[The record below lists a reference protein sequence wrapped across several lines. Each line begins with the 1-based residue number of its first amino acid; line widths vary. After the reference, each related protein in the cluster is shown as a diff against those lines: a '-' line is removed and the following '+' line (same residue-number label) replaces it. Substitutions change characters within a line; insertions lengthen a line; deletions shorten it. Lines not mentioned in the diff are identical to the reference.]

1 MTTVA
6 WAPPVGKTLER
17 HMALISLFIFSV
29 ISPVSFGTCNI
40 LRDLLLCHSD
50 SLFSVILFLFWQG
63 KPNSGKSQFFLP
75 SDTTQIYGG
84 LDNTR
89 FMPGLLAKRVQAETN
104 PTRIHDVL
112 LAYWQCTCAC
122 TKNYKHTY
130 IICTSYT
137 VNILCGSTAVG
148 PDTRFSMC
156 TLVLEIRVLSRK
168 VKCRNEYKY
177 LYYFLKKRLYCSKAE
192 DIF

>member
-1 MTTVA
+1 MIA
-6 WAPPVGKTLER
+6 SKEYEKSRILG
-17 HMALISLFIFSV
+17 SL
-29 ISPVSFGTCNI
+29 SFFYRRI
-40 LRDLLLCHSD
+40 LRKSMVDWIILALC
-50 SLFSVILFLFWQG
+50 LGFWQ
-63 KPNSGKSQFFLP
+63 KECKQK
-75 SDTTQIYGG
+75 QIQQGIATPYP
-84 LDNTR
+84 R
-89 FMPGLLAKRVQAETN
+89 R
-104 PTRIHDVL
+104 VL